1 MTRADSVRGM
11 RSLRFRT
18 FVTVAALGVG
28 ILSQMPAAS
37 AATALS
43 ELSPKAALAE
53 ASQAY
58 EISYATIG
66 SRGEAAD
73 GSGSVYLPKGTAPAG
88 GWPVLAWAHGT
99 VGIGDDCAPS
109 RAGRTQRDID
119 YLNHWLKQGYA
130 IVAPDYVGLGTPG
143 IHPYLHGLSEAHA
156 MVDGVGAAMD
166 AVPELSHKWMVIG
179 QSQGGQAALETAST
193 ATKWR
198 SDLDFRGTVAT
209 GAAANLDMVFQL
221 ANPVIPNVGIPELT
235 TIASYFIAGFRTAR
249 PDLNIDSYLSD
260 VGKKVVAD
268 GETLCFDD
276 MVKRV
281 KGIGIGQLL
290 KKDALPLREA
300 MKQYL
305 EVPTTGYDRPIF
317 IGQGL
322 LDTVVPAPLTAKL
335 VTEMTAS
342 GQPVTYKTYPTD
354 HSGTMAA
361 SLVDSTP
368 FVKARLG

>member
-1 MTRADSVRGM
+1 M